1 MRPLILSI
9 VLAATCW
16 SADDALV
23 QGYTDTPFLPGDR
36 WHVHDPARPQPTII
50 SGVAGDDGDQPGRPP
65 SDAIVL
71 FDGSDARKWES
82 LTKGGPIPWIVADG
96 VLEVVPG
103 SGDIRTTERFGDCQ
117 LHVEWASPAP
127 RTGKG
132 NDQGNSGVRFFGI
145 YEVQVFDSYH
155 GGIYAD
161 GQAAAVYGQTPP
173 LVNASRKPGVWQVY
187 DILFTAPRF
196 EGEKLTSP
204 AFVTVFHNGVAV
216 QNHTPILGPTRYRS
230 RLPYVPHGP
239 EGFLSLQEHGN
250 PVRYRNIWVR
260 RLAAVGE

>member
-1 MRPLILSI
+1 MRPLILS
-9 VLAATCW
+9 VALAGACW

-23 QGYTDTPFLPGDR
+23 HGYTDTPFLPGDR
-36 WHVHDPARPQPTII
+36 WHVHDPARPQPTVI

-71 FDGSDARKWES
+71 FDGRDAGKWEA
-82 LTKGGPIPWIVADG
+82 LKGGSIPWKIDGG
-96 VLEVVPG
+96 VLETVPG
-103 SGDIRTTERFGDCQ
+103 TGDIRTKDAFGDCQ
-117 LHVEWASPAP
+117 LHVEWASPSP

-196 EGEKLTSP
+196 AGDKLVSP
-204 AFVTVFHNGVAV
+204 AFVTVFHNGVVV
-216 QNHTPILGPTRYRS
+216 QNHTAILGPTRYRS
-230 RLPYVPHGP
+230 RLPYVAHAPT
-239 EGFLSLQEHGN
+239 GFLSLQEHGN
-250 PVRYRNIWVR
+250 PVRYRNIWLR
-260 RLAAVGE
+260 PLAPPGG